1 MNGTMRYYSAL
12 AQAIQWY
19 NDTTEEYKGQAEDKI
34 RELEKQLPSGSG
46 VDNGASVNLKLST
59 PQKIVINTA
68 FHHMDGNG
76 YYDGWTEHQVIVTP
90 CLKYGYALRITGRNR
105 NQIKDYL
112 YDLFD
117 NLSIN

>member
-1 MNGTMRYYSAL
+1 MEGTMRYYSAL

-19 NDTTEEYKGQAEDKI
+19 NDTTEEFKGQAKDKI
-34 RELEKQLPSGSG
+34 KTLEKQLPSGSG
-46 VDNGASVNLKLST
+46 VDAGSSVNLKLST
-59 PQKIVINTA
+59 SQKIVIDTA

-76 YYDGWTEHQVIVTP
+76 YYDGWTEHKVIITP
-90 CLKYGYALRITGRNR
+90 CLKYGYSIRITGRNR

-117 NLSIN
+117 GLSIN